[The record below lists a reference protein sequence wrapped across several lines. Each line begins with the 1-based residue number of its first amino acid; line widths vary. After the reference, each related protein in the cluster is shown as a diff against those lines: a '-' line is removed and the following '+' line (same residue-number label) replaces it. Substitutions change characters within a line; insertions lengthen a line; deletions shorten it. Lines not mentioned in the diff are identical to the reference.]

1 MVTKGQRDFA
11 AEVPLPHA
19 AAVSAAVSGSQVYS
33 THSTH
38 LKHGVLGI
46 LITQRHTRGLNN
58 TSFSIESGVN

>member
-19 AAVSAAVSGSQVYS
+19 TAVSAAVSGSQVYS
-33 THSTH
+33 TRSTH

-46 LITQRHTRGLNN
+46 LITQRHTRGLN